1 MQKISFYTISVSSAY
16 ERRFA
21 YGAKERKQEII
32 ATFGTHEGDTGSPEV
47 QIALLT
53 KRIINL
59 TEHMKANKHDY
70 HSQRGLLLMIGK
82 RRRLLAYLKKEDIN
96 RYRTLIGSLGLRH

>member
-1 MQKISFYTISVSSAY
+1 MALVDQS
-16 ERRFA
+16 
-21 YGAKERKQEII
+21 KQEII
-32 ATFGTHEGDTGSPEV
+32 TEYATHEGDTGSPEV

-53 KRIINL
+53 KRIVNL

-96 RYRTLIGSLGLRH
+96 RYRVLIGRLGLRH

>member
-1 MQKISFYTISVSSAY
+1 MALVDKS
-16 ERRFA
+16 
-21 YGAKERKQEII
+21 KQEII
-32 ATFGTHEGDTGSPEV
+32 AEYATHEGDTGSPEV
-47 QIALLT
+47 QIGLLT

>member
-1 MQKISFYTISVSSAY
+1 MALVDQSN
-16 ERRFA
+16 
-21 YGAKERKQEII
+21 QEII
-32 ATFGTHEGDTGSPEV
+32 TEYATHEGDTGSPEV

-53 KRIINL
+53 KRIVNL

-96 RYRTLIGSLGLRH
+96 RYRVLIGRLGLRH